1 MARIG
6 LAVFLATV
14 LLIAFAGV
22 GQPADTAADVPALR
36 GKYKPRTD
44 SLVLAARDLDGS
56 PRMRFLVDGDL
67 RFNTRRIGTCA
78 ADDIARATTR
88 RARRKCRKALIG
100 RGVLAFDPA
109 GGSGRV
115 SVQGAAAS
123 VDEAV
128 SIFREGGP
136 RLLIHAYNPDYG
148 AFVFL
153 GYLIHNA
160 RGRRFGTTVD
170 FRLPDL
176 GEVLKYKVELSHPF
190 DKRSLVR
197 MRECIDRWLHFRL
210 VLDYYASGIR
220 SFVQN
225 KSRCRD

>member
-1 MARIG
+1 MVRVG
-6 LAVFLATV
+6 LVALLATA
-14 LLIAFAGV
+14 LLSAGAGA
-22 GQPADTAADVPALR
+22 GQPAGTAADVPVLN
-36 GKYKPRTD
+36 GKFKPRTD
-44 SLVLAARDLDGS
+44 SLVLAARDLGGS
-56 PRMRFLVDGDL
+56 PRIRFLIDKDI
-67 RFNTRRIGTCA
+67 RFNKRGIGTCV

-88 RARRKCRKALIG
+88 RARRKCRDALIG
-100 RGVLAFDPA
+100 RGLLAFDPA
-109 GGSGRV
+109 GESGRA
-115 SVQGAAAS
+115 SVQGAASS

-160 RGRRFGTTVD
+160 QGRRFGTTVD

-176 GEVLKYKVELSHPF
+176 GEILKYKVELSHPF
-190 DKRSLVR
+190 DKRKLVR

-210 VLDYYASGIR
+210 VLDYEATMR
-220 SFVQN
+220 RFVQN